1 MECCLEFPDR
11 MTALLTAQS
20 CWSLKALEVTSAAID
35 TDLLDNFQNL
45 SLLALPFLSNTS
57 PLWTWLHSID
67 WPRYHSTGKIH
78 YLLAQHSV
86 ATLLLTIPWLRQILS
101 FFWPNTNLQ
110 SSDFQNLIISA
121 HPWFQTHNFA
131 QNLWVTTN
139 FNLKQDKLQVSEW
152 LSECPNY
159 RPAGCFAYYPVTGGT
174 STSRVGPTN
183 VSNDYFVCYQD
194 LSEYV
199 GLEYLALQ

>member
-1 MECCLEFPDR
+1 MPWVSWPNDGTTHCTELLELEGLGSYQCCNWHRSLWKLSGPLFSCFTFPVQYF
-11 MTALLTAQS
+11 T
-20 CWSLKALEVTSAAID
+20 SLHLIT
-35 TDLLDNFQNL
+35 FHW
-45 SLLALPFLSNTS
+45 LARC
-57 PLWTWLHSID
+57 HC
-67 WPRYHSTGKIH
+67 TGRIH

-139 FNLKQDKLQVSEW
+139 LNLKQDKLQVSEW

-159 RPAGCFAYYPVTGGT
+159 RPAGCFAYHPVTGGT

-199 GLEYLALQ
+199 GLEYIALQ